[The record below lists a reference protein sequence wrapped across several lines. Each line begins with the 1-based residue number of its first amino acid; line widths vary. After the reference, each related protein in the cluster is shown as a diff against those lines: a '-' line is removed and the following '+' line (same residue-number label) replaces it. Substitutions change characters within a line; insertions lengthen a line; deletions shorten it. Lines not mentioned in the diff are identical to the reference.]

1 MYVHTLSVLRI
12 LAILAIALYHYIS
25 VAPNQGWVTHQPD
38 PSVQSFFNFGIL
50 GLNVLFMISGFT
62 LCQSLWFTN
71 RDCFATRRFVKIM
84 PLFAVCTLLTAL
96 TMAIGDVPADF
107 KSTPIDVLGSLLMV
121 SGFVPASWGNRDVSG
136 VDWTVFALVQFSAYT
151 VLLSR
156 VRGWKHHLESLL
168 CAWGLAIASVVVL
181 ISVGVDVPWFV
192 QLLVMSEHGPWFLIG
207 AATGAHTLKGNPITH
222 YLVLGEMLQI
232 VVQSLSQP
240 GSAFWLMAQMIV
252 VGLFLVTV
260 YHGDRLSYKVG
271 LRDLALDVS
280 LLAAPFAYTFF
291 LLHHHLGIMMLEAL
305 STSGGFYMSVLI
317 TLISMMVLS
326 FIIQQ
331 FTGRILTPATR
342 IIFHFD

>member
-1 MYVHTLSVLRI
+1 MYVHTLSVLRV
-12 LAILAIALYHYIS
+12 LAVLAVALYHYIS

-38 PSVQSFFNFGIL
+38 PSVQSFFSFGIL

-71 RDCFATRRFVKIM
+71 RDCFASRRFVKIV
-84 PLFAVCTLLTAL
+84 PLFVVCTLFTAL

-121 SGFVPASWGNRDVSG
+121 SGFVPASWGNQDVSG
-136 VDWTVFALVQFSAYT
+136 VDWTVFVLVQFSAYAA
-151 VLLSR
+151 LLSR

-181 ISVGVDVPWFV
+181 IAMGVDVPWIV

-207 AATGAHTLKGNPITH
+207 AATGAHILKGNPITH
-222 YLVLGEMLQI
+222 YLVLGGMLQI

-240 GSAFWLMAQMIV
+240 GSAIWLMAQMIT

-260 YHGDRLSYKVG
+260 YRGDRLSYKVG
-271 LRDLALDVS
+271 LRDLALDLSMLV
-280 LLAAPFAYTFF
+280 APFTYGFF
-291 LLHHHLGIMMLEAL
+291 LLHHHLGIVLLEAL
-305 STSGGFYMSVLI
+305 STSAGFYTSVLL
-317 TLISMMVLS
+317 TLILMATLS
-326 FIIQQ
+326 FVIQQ
-331 FTGRILTPATR
+331 LAGRTFTRGTR
-342 IIFHFD
+342 EIFYFD